1 MTQMRCVGVVEP
13 APGASNI
20 TDVINDVISRP
31 ILPNGS
37 PGQGDC
43 CVLSQAKPNI
53 SSLLSLTDSG
63 QWSRSV
69 VPNSGLHV
77 PHIVPGHQ
85 YFCWV
90 GRRIIRRMSIRTES
104 FCTM

>member
-37 PGQGDC
+37 PGPGTAAVFC
-43 CVLSQAKPNI
+43 RKAKPNI
-53 SSLLSLTDSG
+53 SLLSPTNSG
-63 QWSRSV
+63 QSFQTVACMFLISC
-69 VPNSGLHV
+69 LAA
-77 PHIVPGHQ
+77 
-85 YFCWV
+85 
-90 GRRIIRRMSIRTES
+90 SI
-104 FCTM
+104 FDGWAAV

>member
-63 QWSRSV
+63 QSSQTV
-69 VPNSGLHV
+69 ACMFLISCLATS
-77 PHIVPGHQ
+77 I
-85 YFCWV
+85 FV
-90 GRRIIRRMSIRTES
+90 GWAGV
-104 FCTM
+104 